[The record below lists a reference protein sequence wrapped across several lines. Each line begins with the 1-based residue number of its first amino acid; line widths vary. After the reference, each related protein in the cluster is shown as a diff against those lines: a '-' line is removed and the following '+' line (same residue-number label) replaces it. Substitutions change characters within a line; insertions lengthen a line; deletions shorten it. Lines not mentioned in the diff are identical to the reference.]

1 MAYNLINGELVTV
14 TEQEHAETETL
25 WKAQSEE
32 MAKVQY
38 QEDRKLA
45 YPNLAE
51 QLDYI
56 YHNGIDK
63 WKTDIVDPVK
73 KKYPKPE

>member
-38 QEDRKLA
+38 LS
-45 YPNLAE
+45 L
-51 QLDYI
+51 I
-56 YHNGIDK
+56 HI
-63 WKTDIVDPVK
+63 
-73 KKYPKPE
+73 